1 MLNIICS
8 ISNLILME
16 DLRNYLKPNEIEC
29 MLDNTDKLRDYLIVR
44 LLWKTGMRVSEL
56 VNMEV
61 DWIDFE
67 EKMIT
72 VFGKGKKWR
81 RTPVDRESLMH
92 IKRYIKDQEISK
104 GRIFNITR
112 NRVFQIIKVISNK
125 AEIEKQA
132 HPHTLRHSYAIN
144 YLMKGGNLR
153 NLQLNLG
160 HSDLNI
166 TAQYLQVTAQDRKEE
181 YEKLIAE

>member
-1 MLNIICS
+1 MK
-8 ISNLILME
+8 
-16 DLRNYLKPNEIEC
+16 DLRNYLKPNEIESI
-29 MLDNTDKLRDYLIVR
+29 LDKAGKFRDYLIIR

-56 VNMEV
+56 INMEV
-61 DWIDFE
+61 NWIDNE

-72 VFGKGKKWR
+72 IFGKGSKWR

-92 IKRYIKDQEISK
+92 LKRYMKDEQILR
-104 GRIFNITR
+104 GRIFKITR
-112 NRVFQIIKVISNK
+112 NRVFQIIKNISK
-125 AEIEKQA
+125 GAGIEKDV
-132 HPHTLRHSYAIN
+132 HPHTLRHSYAVN

-181 YEKLIAE
+181 YEKLMVE

>member
-1 MLNIICS
+1 MR
-8 ISNLILME
+8 
-16 DLRNYLKPNEIEC
+16 DLRNYLKPSEIEKL
-29 MLDNTDKLRDYLIVR
+29 LDKTDNLRDYLILR
-44 LLWKTGMRVSEL
+44 LLWKTGIRVSEL
-56 VNMEV
+56 INMELN
-61 DWIDFE
+61 WIDFE

-72 VFGKGKKWR
+72 IFGKGKKWR

-92 IKRYIKDQEISK
+92 LKRYLKDNNINN
-104 GRIFNITR
+104 GRIFPITR
-112 NRVFQIIKVISNK
+112 NRVFQIIKEITDRSGINK
-125 AEIEKQA
+125 KV
-132 HPHTLRHSYAIN
+132 HPHTFRHSYAIN

-181 YEKLIAE
+181 YNKIVTN

>member
-1 MLNIICS
+1 MFQLLDN
-8 ISNLILME
+8 MK
-16 DLRNYLKPNEIEC
+16 DLRNYLKPDEVER
-29 MLDNTDKLRDYLIVR
+29 MLDKADKFRDYLIIR

-61 DWIDFE
+61 NWIDFDD
-67 EKMIT
+67 KMIT
-72 VFGKGKKWR
+72 VFGKGGKWR
-81 RTPVDRESLMH
+81 RAPIDRESLMH
-92 IKRYIKDQEISK
+92 LKRYLKDEGIERGKVFS
-104 GRIFNITR
+104 ITR
-112 NRVFQIIKVISNK
+112 QRIFQIIRKTAKEAGIDK
-125 AEIEKQA
+125 AI

-166 TAQYLQVTAQDRKEE
+166 TAQYLQVTAKDRKEE

>member
-1 MLNIICS
+1 MK
-8 ISNLILME
+8 
-16 DLRNYLKPNEIEC
+16 DLRNYLKSDEIEH
-29 MLDNTDKLRDYLIVR
+29 MLDCTSRLRDYLIIR

-61 DWIDFE
+61 NWIDFE

-81 RTPVDRESLMH
+81 RTPVDGESLMH
-92 IKRYIKDQEISK
+92 LKQYFKDKNIKN

-112 NRVFQIIKVISNK
+112 NRVFQIVRDISEK
-125 AEIEKQA
+125 AEIKRDV

-160 HSDLNI
+160 HSDLNV
-166 TAQYLQVTAQDRKEE
+166 TAKYLQVTARDRKDE
-181 YEKLIAE
+181 YEKIITQ